1 MQILR
6 KLPFFCT
13 IEAVSDKVGFGRNR
27 RAFDFVIQE
36 DKRANRLFEFG
47 KSTPIAIIAIS
58 PATSPGTNIPQFQS
72 DITIEEAELLK
83 HVIRAPT
90 MILVIASH

>member
-6 KLPFFCT
+6 KMPFFCT
-13 IEAVSDKVGFGRNR
+13 VGGVSDKVGFGRNR
-27 RAFDFVIQE
+27 CVFDFVIQE

-47 KSTPIAIIAIS
+47 KSTPIALIAIS

-72 DITIEEAELLK
+72 DTAIEEAELFK
-83 HVIRAPT
+83 HVIRAPII
-90 MILVIASH
+90 ILVIASH